1 MLKQNKSGNLAYK
14 HEAKWM
20 KGFSEP
26 VSKLTRAAFQTKTKD
41 SLIDCW
47 AVSKRILTRDGF
59 VLLFAIRLLM
69 CDLLDKI

>member
-1 MLKQNKSGNLAYK
+1 
-14 HEAKWM
+14 M

-26 VSKLTRAAFQTKTKD
+26 VSKLTRAAFQTKTND

-47 AVSKRILTRDGF
+47 AVSKRFLTRDGF

-69 CDLLDKI
+69 CLLLDNI